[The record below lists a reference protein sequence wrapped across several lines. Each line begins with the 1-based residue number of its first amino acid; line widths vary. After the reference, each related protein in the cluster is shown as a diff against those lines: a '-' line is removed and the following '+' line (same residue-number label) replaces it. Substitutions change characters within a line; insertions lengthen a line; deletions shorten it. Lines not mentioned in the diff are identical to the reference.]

1 MFGDISLPLIISS
14 FFAGIVMFLAPCTL
28 PLVPAVLSFVSGV
41 SLEDG
46 TSFKK
51 YRRRVVVHTL
61 LFVFGFSLVFIIL
74 GGLAAQ
80 LGSFIDRVLLTRI
93 AGVVLIAFGILMIG
107 LRLPLVS
114 NDLTLKLPQFLRKPG
129 KFSAFLL
136 GLVFGVGWTP
146 CAGPVVGTILTVA
159 AIEGGFKGV
168 FLLTIFSLGLAIP
181 FAITAYFLGS
191 IGPLLQMISRYTK
204 YVYMFSGVLLILF
217 GILLATNNFGLLL
230 TWGFSLLRFLNYE
243 ELLKRFI

>member
-1 MFGDISLPLIISS
+1 MIGDISLPLIISS
-14 FFAGIVMFLAPCTL
+14 FFAGIVMFIAPCTL

-51 YRRRVVVHTL
+51 YRGKVVLHTL
-61 LFVFGFSLVFIIL
+61 LFVIGFSLVFIIL

-80 LGSFIDRVLLTRI
+80 IGSYIDRVLLTRV
-93 AGVVLIAFGILMIG
+93 AGVVLIAFGFLMIG
-107 LRLPLVS
+107 LRLPIVS
-114 NDLTLKLPQFLRKPG
+114 NDLVVKLPLFLRKPG
-129 KFSAFLL
+129 KFSSFLL

-159 AIEGGFKGV
+159 AIEGGIKGV
-168 FLLTIFSLGLAIP
+168 FLLTIFSLGLTIP
-181 FAITAYFLGS
+181 FLITAYFLGS
-191 IGPLLQMISRYTK
+191 IGPLLNLISRYVK

-217 GILLATNNFGLLL
+217 GVLLATNNFGLLL
-230 TWGFSLLRFLNYE
+230 RWGFRLLRIFNYE
-243 ELLKRFI
+243 GILMKFI